1 MRLITIYILIISFLY
16 SNNEDWDEVLNYSAY
31 FSGIHVANA
40 TLKSKQK
47 INLVNQEILHI
58 EFQAKSRS
66 SMKYIF
72 PINDIISID
81 VKTKNWEPIRV
92 KKKLREGNYRH
103 NSIAKFNLN
112 KRKFI
117 FKKDTIAFLEKVMNP
132 YSLIYFFRTKTLT
145 PDTSFQINIVDN
157 KKIIPLCFQVEHR
170 EKINFEHKN
179 LSILGFQKQNAV
191 SKWFVKSHI
200 CVVCSRWNEPFGRTA
215 LEASSAGCAVII
227 TNKGGLPEASP
238 KALRI
243 NNLNVKNL
251 ENALIKL
258 IKNTKFKKTLQK
270 KILSNFYLTNKF
282 VSKKF
287 DKYRNTLIKS

>member
-81 VKTKNWEPIRV
+81 VETDNWEPIIV
-92 KKKLREGNYRH
+92 KKQLQEGNYIH
-103 NSIAKFNLN
+103 NSIAEFNHN
-112 KRKFI
+112 ERKFI
-117 FKKDTIAFLEKVMNP
+117 FNKDTISFLEKVMNP
-132 YSLIYFFRTKTLT
+132 YSLIYFFRTKTLK

-157 KKIIPLCFQVEHR
+157 KKIIPLSFQVEHR
-170 EKINFEHKN
+170 EKIKTAKGDFFANKIWPQRNDGKPFKN
-179 LSILGFQKQNAV
+179 
-191 SKWFVKSHI
+191 
-200 CVVCSRWNEPFGRTA
+200 
-215 LEASSAGCAVII
+215 AGKITIWYSEKEKIPVII
-227 TNKGGLPEASP
+227 
-238 KALRI
+238 
-243 NNLNVKNL
+243 NLKLKFGSLNL
-251 ENALIKL
+251 ELVEIN
-258 IKNTKFKKTLQK
+258 
-270 KILSNFYLTNKF
+270 
-282 VSKKF
+282 
-287 DKYRNTLIKS
+287 

>member
-47 INLVNQEILHI
+47 INLVNQEILNI

-81 VKTKNWEPIRV
+81 VETENWEPIRV
-92 KKKLREGNYRH
+92 EKKLREGNYIH
-103 NSIAKFNLN
+103 NSVAEFNHHE
-112 KRKFI
+112 RKFI

-132 YSLIYFFRTKTLT
+132 YSLIYFFRTKTLK

-157 KKIIPLCFQVEHR
+157 KKIIP
-170 EKINFEHKN
+170 
-179 LSILGFQKQNAV
+179 
-191 SKWFVKSHI
+191 
-200 CVVCSRWNEPFGRTA
+200 FGDWTVA
-215 LEASSAGCAVII
+215 Y
-227 TNKGGLPEASP
+227 
-238 KALRI
+238 
-243 NNLNVKNL
+243 
-251 ENALIKL
+251 KL
-258 IKNTKFKKTLQK
+258 I
-270 KILSNFYLTNKF
+270 SE
-282 VSKKF
+282 
-287 DKYRNTLIKS
+287 

>member
-81 VKTKNWEPIRV
+81 VETENWEPIRV
-92 KKKLREGNYRH
+92 EKILHEGNYRH

-157 KKIIPLCFQVEHR
+157 KKIIPLSFQVEHL
-170 EKINFEHKN
+170 EKIKTAKGDFFANKIWPQRNDGRPFKN
-179 LSILGFQKQNAV
+179 AGKMTIWYSE
-191 SKWFVKSHI
+191 
-200 CVVCSRWNEPFGRTA
+200 NEKIPVMINLKLKFGS
-215 LEASSAGCAVII
+215 L
-227 TNKGGLPEASP
+227 
-238 KALRI
+238 
-243 NNLNVKNL
+243 NL
-251 ENALIKL
+251 ELVEIN
-258 IKNTKFKKTLQK
+258 
-270 KILSNFYLTNKF
+270 
-282 VSKKF
+282 
-287 DKYRNTLIKS
+287 

>member
-47 INLVNQEILHI
+47 KGLNNKDILNI

-81 VKTKNWEPIRV
+81 VETENWEPIRV
-92 KKKLREGNYRH
+92 EKKLREGNYIH
-103 NSIAKFNLN
+103 NSVAEFNHEE
-112 KRKFI
+112 RKFI

-132 YSLIYFFRTKTLT
+132 YSLIYFFRTKTLK

-157 KKIIPLCFQVEHR
+157 KKIIPLSFQVEHP
-170 EKINFEHKN
+170 EKIKTAKGDFFANKIWPQRNDGRPFKN
-179 LSILGFQKQNAV
+179 AGKITIWYSEEEKIPVMINLKLKFGSLS
-191 SKWFVKSHI
+191 
-200 CVVCSRWNEPFGRTA
+200 
-215 LEASSAGCAVII
+215 LELV
-227 TNKGGLPEASP
+227 E
-238 KALRI
+238 I
-243 NNLNVKNL
+243 N
-251 ENALIKL
+251 
-258 IKNTKFKKTLQK
+258 
-270 KILSNFYLTNKF
+270 
-282 VSKKF
+282 
-287 DKYRNTLIKS
+287 

>member
-81 VKTKNWEPIRV
+81 VETENWEPIKV
-92 KKKLREGNYRH
+92 EKQLQEGNYKH
-103 NSIAKFNLN
+103 NSIAEFNHN
-112 KRKFI
+112 ERKFI

-132 YSLIYFFRTKTLT
+132 YSLIYFFRTKTLK

-157 KKIIPLCFQVEHR
+157 KKIIPLSFQVEHR
-170 EKINFEHKN
+170 EKIKTAKGDFFANKIWPQRNDGRPFKN
-179 LSILGFQKQNAV
+179 AGKITIWYSEEEKIPVMINLKLK
-191 SKWFVKSHI
+191 
-200 CVVCSRWNEPFGRTA
+200 FGS
-215 LEASSAGCAVII
+215 L
-227 TNKGGLPEASP
+227 
-238 KALRI
+238 
-243 NNLNVKNL
+243 NL
-251 ENALIKL
+251 ELVEIN
-258 IKNTKFKKTLQK
+258 
-270 KILSNFYLTNKF
+270 
-282 VSKKF
+282 
-287 DKYRNTLIKS
+287 

>member
-47 INLVNQEILHI
+47 KGLNNKDILNI

-81 VKTKNWEPIRV
+81 VETENWEPIKV
-92 KKKLREGNYRH
+92 EKQLQEGNYKHYSLAEFNH
-103 NSIAKFNLN
+103 NE
-112 KRKFI
+112 RKFI

-132 YSLIYFFRTKTLT
+132 YSLIYFFRTKTLK

-157 KKIIPLCFQVEHR
+157 KKIIPLSFQVEHR
-170 EKINFEHKN
+170 EKIKTAKGDFFANKIWPQRNDGKPFKN
-179 LSILGFQKQNAV
+179 
-191 SKWFVKSHI
+191 
-200 CVVCSRWNEPFGRTA
+200 
-215 LEASSAGCAVII
+215 AGKITIWYSEKEKIPVII
-227 TNKGGLPEASP
+227 
-238 KALRI
+238 
-243 NNLNVKNL
+243 NLKLKFGSLNL
-251 ENALIKL
+251 ELVEIN
-258 IKNTKFKKTLQK
+258 
-270 KILSNFYLTNKF
+270 
-282 VSKKF
+282 
-287 DKYRNTLIKS
+287 

>member
-1 MRLITIYILIISFLY
+1 VRLITIYILIISFLY

-170 EKINFEHKN
+170 EKIKTTKGDFFANKIWPQRNDGRSFKN
-179 LSILGFQKQNAV
+179 AGRITIWYSEKEKIPAMINLKLK
-191 SKWFVKSHI
+191 
-200 CVVCSRWNEPFGRTA
+200 FGS
-215 LEASSAGCAVII
+215 L
-227 TNKGGLPEASP
+227 
-238 KALRI
+238 
-243 NNLNVKNL
+243 NL
-251 ENALIKL
+251 ELVEIN
-258 IKNTKFKKTLQK
+258 
-270 KILSNFYLTNKF
+270 
-282 VSKKF
+282 
-287 DKYRNTLIKS
+287 